1 MKTMTSIHP
10 PSHLKS
16 FPSQELGLG
25 LNRRHSDNGSWT
37 LQAKTSYLYFLT
49 LEFHH
54 NIYIL
59 NGRLDNFIEEHK
71 HNK

>member
-25 LNRRHSDNGSWT
+25 LNRRHSVNGSWT

-54 NIYIL
+54 NIYIY
-59 NGRLDNFIEEHK
+59 
-71 HNK
+71 